1 MKKVNVYQVWVD
13 SAARGGAQWR
23 GTFSHEPLTLD
34 ILEAIELDIMES
46 NPTVEHEADRIRE
59 YQRLQ
64 EVVSHCQ
71 CLVSYTTEVSV
82 ADVKLGEI
90 RIKEEKIFVK

>member
-1 MKKVNVYQVWVD
+1 MEKSSIYRVWVE
-13 SAARGGAQWR
+13 SSVGGSQWR
-23 GTFSHEPLTLD
+23 GTFSERPGTSDILLAIGLD
-34 ILEAIELDIMES
+34 IEDL

-64 EVVSHCQ
+64 EVVYHSDR
-71 CLVSYTTEVSV
+71 LKTDVVEVTV

-90 RIKEEKIFVK
+90 RIAEEKIFVK